1 MKRLSELI
9 TQELTDV
16 RDLRRGSR
24 NAKESQIQKIL
35 WGTAA
40 LTVAFLSYSALR
52 LYCLG
57 QILGAEIVT
66 CLGLLLMIPMFAIL
80 YLLGP
85 IRGREL
91 QIVEARGAFH
101 IPGRSNHPRVAG
113 ESALPFERY
122 LESGNSYAPELEFS
136 RTYLVATSMD
146 TNCSTHGRGN
156 SGRHSLDPH

>member
-1 MKRLSELI
+1 METAMKRVSEPI
-9 TQELTDV
+9 AQELRDV
-16 RDLRRGSR
+16 GDLLTGMRS
-24 NAKESQIQKIL
+24 AKQSQIQKIL

-40 LTVAFLSYSALR
+40 ITVAFLSYSALR

-91 QIVEARGAFH
+91 QILEARGIFH
-101 IPGRSNHPRVAG
+101 VPGRTNQPPVAD
-113 ESALPFERY
+113 ESALPFDRY
-122 LESGNSYAPELEFS
+122 LTSANSHAAELES
-136 RTYLVATSMD
+136 TGTYLA
-146 TNCSTHGRGN
+146 
-156 SGRHSLDPH
+156 LPQ

>member
-1 MKRLSELI
+1 MKRLSELM

-16 RDLRRGSR
+16 MDLRTGMKS
-24 NAKESQIQKIL
+24 AKESQIQKIL

-40 LTVAFLSYSALR
+40 VTVAFLSYSALR

-57 QILGAEIVT
+57 QTLGAEVVT

-91 QIVEARGAFH
+91 QIVEARGTFH
-101 IPGRSNHPRVAG
+101 HPGRPNRRTPVADG
-113 ESALPFERY
+113 SALHFDRR
-122 LESGNSYAPELEFS
+122 LASVNSYAPSLQS
-136 RTYLVATSMD
+136 NRRYL
-146 TNCSTHGRGN
+146 G
-156 SGRHSLDPH
+156 LPQ